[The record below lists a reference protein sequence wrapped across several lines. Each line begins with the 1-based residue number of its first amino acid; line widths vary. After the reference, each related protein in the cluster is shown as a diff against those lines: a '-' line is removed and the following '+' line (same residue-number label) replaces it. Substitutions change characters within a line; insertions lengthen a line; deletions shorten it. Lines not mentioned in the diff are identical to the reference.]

1 LPGSIDAVGVPAA
14 ATAATNL
21 QPQSLACNQYLHDR
35 ILASGLGISLAQ
47 EITFMMR
54 IALYPFA
61 ALAIFA
67 GSAAQAQDPYLRAPL
82 ETRQAMTDAQGVIPQ
97 PYLAMSNANVV
108 DVRNGRILAGVTVV
122 VRDGTIRS
130 VGNDVPRGATVVDM
144 LGRYITPGFFE
155 GHFHGGSI
163 GAAQR
168 ALVSGVTTAK
178 GASVGGYTDVALKE
192 MVKSGQLVGPDI
204 LPAGVYVTPE
214 LGNTD
219 AVLADPRLQKYANR
233 AVHGE
238 VAVRDVVSINID
250 RGVDWIKTRSSG
262 LSTRTGGPDALEQ
275 VYSDAELAAI
285 MDEASKHD
293 IPVSCHAHGIEVIIA
308 AIEAGCTSI
317 EHASYID
324 DEGLRLMKERGTLW
338 IPTYISVVGFAL
350 PHDDYNTTIARQ
362 RFPHINENLG
372 RMIGRGHEMGI
383 TILTAVDSG
392 YGPESVYR
400 VAGEINAFIDFG
412 MTPLEALQSATVRS
426 AAAYGLG
433 EVTGAIETGLEAD
446 LLVFD
451 RNPLEYP
458 SVLHNPLMVMS
469 NGRVGLNRHVGKA
482 RVLPAL

>member
-1 LPGSIDAVGVPAA
+1 M
-14 ATAATNL
+14 L
-21 QPQSLACNQYLHDR
+21 QGDMNGAMRFHLTGP
-35 ILASGLGISLAQ
+35 AQ
-47 EITFMMR
+47 E
-54 IALYPFA
+54 L
-61 ALAIFA
+61 
-67 GSAAQAQDPYLRAPL
+67 Q
-82 ETRQAMTDAQGVIPQ
+82 
-97 PYLAMSNANVV
+97 
-108 DVRNGRILAGVTVV
+108 
-122 VRDGTIRS
+122 
-130 VGNDVPRGATVVDM
+130 
-144 LGRYITPGFFE
+144 
-155 GHFHGGSI
+155 
-163 GAAQR
+163 
-168 ALVSGVTTAK
+168 
-178 GASVGGYTDVALKE
+178 
-192 MVKSGQLVGPDI
+192 DI

-214 LGNTD
+214 LGNTN

-238 VAVRDVVSINID
+238 EALRDVVSINID

-262 LSTRTGGPDALEQ
+262 LSTRTGGPDALAQ
-275 VYSDAELAAI
+275 VYSDEELAAI
-285 MDEASKHD
+285 MDEAAKHD

-308 AIEAGCTSI
+308 AIEAGCASI

-324 DEGLRLMKERGTLW
+324 DEGLWLMKERGTLW

-372 RMIGRGHEMGI
+372 RMIGRGHDMGI

-400 VAGEINAFIDFG
+400 VAGEINAFIEFG
-412 MTPLEALQSATVRS
+412 MTPLEALQAATVKS

-433 EVTGAIETGLEAD
+433 DVTGAVETGLEAD

-451 RNPLEYP
+451 RNPLESP

-482 RVLPAL
+482 RVLPEQ